1 MIKKIKKNEQINW
14 KSKHTIRNNKLI
26 IKINKQNTQMI
37 KLIIANDKLKM
48 KMRNYKGLIL
58 FIKTQNEIKN
68 RND

>member
-1 MIKKIKKNEQINW
+1 
-14 KSKHTIRNNKLI
+14 
-26 IKINKQNTQMI
+26 MI

-68 RND
+68 ENNQS

>member
-1 MIKKIKKNEQINW
+1 M
-14 KSKHTIRNNKLI
+14 
-26 IKINKQNTQMI
+26 

-68 RND
+68 KNNQS

>member
-1 MIKKIKKNEQINW
+1 MIKKIKKNKQINQ
-14 KSKHTIRNNKLI
+14 KLKHTTKNSKLI
-26 IKINKQNTQMI
+26 ININKQNTQMI

-68 RND
+68 